1 MSVRKYTVL
10 IGSVVALSLI
20 AAFAILNMSKLLQAP
35 MESIPV
41 DGGWLG
47 LLFIFVNGFFLSYI
61 LNPQKKDFLEML
73 LLTIGL
79 GFGLTFTTMI
89 LLGLFWE
96 FSLFSVLLTQVI
108 LLVVL
113 SVVAVL
119 QGFRVRAGTLR
130 WPGKNDFQLTRLSL
144 LHLVCVVIMGVLVF
158 VAIYDAVTLP
168 ATEWDSLAYGV
179 NYARIMFQKGTIPL
193 IAGPS
198 IGIEM
203 SASYPPGVQLAA
215 VFLYVFARNANDFY
229 YRVLSPIFGLAT
241 FAVTYKF
248 AMLLNKNRTIS
259 LYAVV
264 ALSSIPVFWGLFV
277 VESYLMGLTLMIT
290 LCGFFLYKAHV
301 SNPSDT
307 KKYEIL
313 GVLFCGFASLVSYI
327 GLFSFGILLL
337 YAVHK
342 KLTLKRVGSLASLG
356 IIIIL
361 PWYSRNFILL
371 GNPVYPFFG
380 VGKYLYPLL
389 ERSTSLS
396 FQQYNIIPQFEWIS
410 TICKVGAVVSIIA
423 IGYFTFSK
431 RKDFLT
437 VLPLYFLFAA
447 SAIMGTHIA
456 FIRYAIIAL
465 PVLVVV
471 FSYVI
476 NLIPKK
482 HRFSLYVSIGL
493 LVFIVLSS
501 AFMLPYINS
510 AKLESKPGETEP
522 QYLSR
527 AFEEGDAWQWINQNT
542 PLNATIATYDIKEY
556 YLNRNIFALDGNE
569 SVPLYQM
576 NTVQECISFLQE
588 KGVSYVLSVPWASP
602 GDTRMPLAYTWCPFT
617 KYLGDPSF
625 FPPLFVGDAGT
636 TVYHVGPLDE
646 KTVNQAFAEVNM
658 VPPTRNVTFNF
669 TLSNSSYPSEG
680 EVYLPIPV
688 DYRKSVMT
696 ASLNSSDPLDIQ
708 LWYGQVP
715 ADQIE
720 KPSRSYVL
728 LGNWALPCGNNLSVG
743 NSSFTWQVT
752 NAGYFTFIV
761 FDKEKSLQPAFN
773 VSVNLSFQNQLG
785 N

>member
-1 MSVRKYTVL
+1 
-10 IGSVVALSLI
+10 
-20 AAFAILNMSKLLQAP
+20 

-47 LLFIFVNGFFLSYI
+47 LLLIFANGFCLSYI
-61 LNPQKKDFLEML
+61 LSPQKKDFLEML

-89 LLGLFWE
+89 LLGLFWD

-108 LLVVL
+108 LLAVL
-113 SVVAVL
+113 SAAAIL
-119 QGFRVRAGTLR
+119 RGLRVKTDTLR
-130 WPGKNDFQLTRLSL
+130 WPSKNNFQLTRLSL
-144 LHLVCVVIMGVLVF
+144 LHLVCIVIIGVLAF
-158 VAIYDAVTLP
+158 VAVYDAVTLP
-168 ATEWDSLAYGV
+168 PTEWDSLAYGV

-203 SASYPPGVQLAA
+203 SASYPPGVQLVA
-215 VFLYVFARNANDFY
+215 VVLYVFARNANDFY
-229 YRVLSPIFGLAT
+229 YRLLSPIFGLAT

-248 AMLLNKNRTIS
+248 AMLVNKNRTIS
-259 LYAVV
+259 LYAIV
-264 ALSSIPVFWGLFV
+264 ALSSIPVFWDLFV
-277 VESYLMGLTLMIT
+277 VESYLIGLTLMIT

-313 GVLFCGFASLVSYI
+313 GVLFCGFASLISYI

-337 YAVHK
+337 YSVHK
-342 KLTLKRVGSLASLG
+342 KLTAKHIGLLASLG
-356 IIIIL
+356 IIVVL
-361 PWYSRNFILL
+361 PWYFRNFMLL

-380 VGKYLYPLL
+380 IGKYLYPLL

-396 FQQYNIIPQFEWIS
+396 FQQYNIVPQFEWIS
-410 TICKVGAVVSIIA
+410 TICKVGTVVSIIA

-447 SAIMGTHIA
+447 CAIMGMHIA

-465 PVLVVV
+465 PILAVV
-471 FSYVI
+471 FSYAI

-482 HRFSLYVSIGL
+482 RRFSLYVSIAL
-493 LVFIVLSS
+493 LGFIVLSS

-510 AKLESKPGETEP
+510 AKLERTPGETTP

-527 AFEEGDAWQWINQNT
+527 VFEEGDAWQWINQNT

-556 YLNRNIFALDGNE
+556 YLNRNILALDGNE

-576 NTVQECISFLQE
+576 NTVQECVSFLQE

-602 GDTRMPLAYTWCPFT
+602 GDTRMPLAYTWCLFT

-625 FPPLFVGDAGT
+625 FPPLFVGEAGT
-636 TVYHVGPLDE
+636 TVYHVGPLD
-646 KTVNQAFAEVNM
+646 KKIVDQAFAQNNM

-669 TLSNSSYPSEG
+669 TLTNSTYPREG
-680 EVYLPIPV
+680 KFWLPVPV
-688 DYRKSVMT
+688 DYRKGVIT
-696 ASLNSSDPLDIQ
+696 ASFNSSDPLDIQ

-720 KPSRSYVL
+720 KPSKSYL
-728 LGNWALPCGNNLSVG
+728 LLAHWSIQCGNTLNAG

-752 NAGYFTFIV
+752 YAGYLTFIV

-773 VSVNLSFQNQLG
+773 VTVNLSFQNQLG
-785 N
+785 KS